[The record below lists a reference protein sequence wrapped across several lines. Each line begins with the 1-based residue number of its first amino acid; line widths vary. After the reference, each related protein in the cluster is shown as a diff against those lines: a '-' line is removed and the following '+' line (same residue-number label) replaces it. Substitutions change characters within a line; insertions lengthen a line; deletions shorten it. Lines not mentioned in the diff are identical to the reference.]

1 MRALSA
7 VATAAVASSA
17 VGQTEPATAGA
28 AAEPPA
34 AQPRDAGVAELLKR
48 LDMLEERNRELES
61 KVTDLSRQQG
71 EEWLGEQRAAQIRE
85 VVRDVLADSEAR
97 ASLRDGGM
105 TAGWNDGFFLG
116 SADGR
121 FRMNFGGFT
130 QARFIWSSIK
140 VGPGF
145 SNTDYVFD
153 RQENRYGFDV
163 PQVQLWTDGH
173 IFSRDFQYMVK
184 ARFYQQFET
193 ELNKGDGVNNPIAG
207 AAEYSAFELMDAWA
221 RIHLDDNWSVRAGQ
235 FRSPY
240 SRGFLVMEQYQMT
253 ASRSVVD
260 YHYAL
265 GYTQGLELEYASDE
279 ARARVS
285 VNNGAQDNLLGDSDA
300 NYGFNAGGLGGF
312 KIFPTGSY
320 GAQNAPFWSQTSA
333 FSFTGRFD
341 WKAAGAWDQFRSY
354 TSPAMEE
361 FGLLMGL
368 GVHYQSS
375 YAYQP
380 NNSTPLLDDPANT
393 WLATTLDAQL
403 NFGGASFYG
412 AFFYNYL
419 DSPGAIVPQFG
430 TPPAGGDFLDLGA
443 FSIYAFQTM
452 VSGYIAPK
460 MELFGRYEFAMIDG
474 INDSAVASALRNPD
488 PLNLL
493 TVGFNWYLDGQ
504 DLKWTTDLGW
514 AITAVHPWFADI
526 EAGWRP
532 SASDEVVFRTQL
544 QLMF

>member
-1 MRALSA
+1 MQSLPCSS
-7 VATAAVASSA
+7 ATAWV
-17 VGQTEPATAGA
+17 A
-28 AAEPPA
+28 AATVAALAAPA
-34 AQPRDAGVAELLKR
+34 AMGQAADGVLDKPEPSVSDLLKR
-48 LDMLEERNRELES
+48 LDVLEERNKELEG
-61 KVTDLSRQQG
+61 KVTDLTRQQG

-85 VVRDVLADSEAR
+85 VVRDVLADSEQR

-105 TAGWNDGFFLG
+105 TAGWNDGFFLA
-116 SADGR
+116 SPDGR
-121 FRMNFGGFT
+121 FRMNLGGFVQT
-130 QARFIWSSIK
+130 RFIWSAIQTSPS
-140 VGPGF
+140 VPY
-145 SNTDYVFD
+145 TFD
-153 RQENRYGFDV
+153 QQQDRYGFDV
-163 PQVQLWTDGH
+163 PQVQLWADGH

-184 ARFYQQFET
+184 ARFYEQFLT
-193 ELNKGDGVNNPIAG
+193 ELNKGTTAPVPG
-207 AAEYSAFELMDAWA
+207 AADYSGFELMDAWA
-221 RIHLDDNWSVRAGQ
+221 RINLDDNWSVRAGQ

-240 SRGFLVMEQYQMT
+240 SRGFLVLEQYQMS

-279 ARARVS
+279 ARMRMS
-285 VNNGAQDNLLGDSDA
+285 LNNGAEDNLLGDPAA
-300 NYGFNAGGLGGF
+300 NYGAAGVGLGQF

-320 GAQNAPFWSQTSA
+320 GSQNAPFWAQTAAISA
-333 FSFTGRFD
+333 TGRFD
-341 WKAAGAWDQFRSY
+341 WKMAGTWDQFRSY

-368 GVHYQSS
+368 GVHYQNS

-380 NNSTPLLDDPANT
+380 NNSAGGLPDPSNT
-393 WLATTLDAQL
+393 WFATTFDAQL

-419 DSPGAIVPQFG
+419 DAPGATNPQFG
-430 TPPAGGDFLDLGA
+430 SLPSSGNFIDLGG

-452 VSGYIAPK
+452 ASAYIAPK

-474 INDSAVASALRNPD
+474 INSAAVGPVLADPD

-514 AITAVHPWFADI
+514 AITEVHPWFADI